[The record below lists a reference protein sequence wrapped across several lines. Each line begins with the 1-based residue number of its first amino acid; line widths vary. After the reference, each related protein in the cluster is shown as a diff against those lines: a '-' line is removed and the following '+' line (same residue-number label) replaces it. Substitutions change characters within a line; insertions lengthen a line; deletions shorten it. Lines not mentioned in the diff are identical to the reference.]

1 METGSEI
8 ATGANTTTLISD
20 TATDIDA
27 DGPHLTNCFPPK
39 EMWVYEYHDYEPRRV
54 WNDFYGEYRAPR
66 DAKIYLNSDYE
77 VAFKFYDKGI
87 TAWHGYWFCTPP
99 PLKTMAICFSQVGD
113 EKNEKMVHM
122 ENCPEGTIN
131 REELWMGRDDRNRL
145 IQMKLLET
153 YVECTESNVWIKV
166 PNRKMPR
173 TIEVNPDGLA

>member
-39 EMWVYEYHDYEPRRV
+39 EMWVYQYRNYEAMHV

-66 DAKIYLNSDYE
+66 DAMIYLNSDFE

-99 PLKTMAICFSQVGD
+99 PLKTMDICFSWWGD

-122 ENCPEGTIN
+122 QNCPDGSCD
-131 REELWMGRDDRNRL
+131 RKELWMGRDDRNRL
-145 IQMKLLET
+145 IEMKLLET
-153 YVECTESNVWIKV
+153 YVECTESNVWKKV
-166 PNRKMPR
+166 PNRKLDR
-173 TIEVNPDGLA
+173 TIG